1 MFLLAVVVVV
11 AICLLDQD
19 AVAAQPLG
27 ITLPEDPTK
36 AYITLGIL
44 FVAAIMFFT
53 EVVPLPVTALLVPIA
68 LSLTHV
74 ITSKVA
80 FSYFGNPTVVLFMA
94 MFIVGEATFI
104 TGFADKVGALAV
116 RLSKGNPIKLLVYAM
131 AAVGLL
137 STVLSNTG
145 TTVVAVPMVMGMCL
159 KAKLAPGKVLMPV
172 AFAASLGGT
181 VSLVGTPPNGIINSM
196 LQNVGLGGWQWFEAK
211 ETSMASFIF
220 INLFTL
226 GGSMILWLAQLKN
239 VPVSLYESAR
249 LDGAGKLRRLVS
261 ITIPICSPMILYN
274 VIMSIIG
281 VMQTYA
287 QVITLT
293 GSSGAGKSLF
303 FYVMN
308 IYDNR
313 VQNFG
318 YACALSFIL
327 FALIGGLT
335 AVVMKTS
342 KWVYYTE
349 EG

>member
-1 MFLLAVVVVV
+1 MYIAPVLLGVLFFTLTPVLYAFITSFFETELKPFSFTDWGTFVGLKNYYQNFTNYYYRNLFFTSLGVTFLYAATYIPISLVLSFLLA
-11 AICLLDQD
+11 LLLNQKL
-19 AVAAQPLG
+19 AG
-27 ITLPEDPTK
+27 
-36 AYITLGIL
+36 
-44 FVAAIMFFT
+44 MRFFR
-53 EVVPLPVTALLVPIA
+53 VLYYLPVLIPAVCSGMLWNR
-68 LSLTHV
+68 
-74 ITSKVA
+74 IT
-80 FSYFGNPTVVLFMA
+80 
-94 MFIVGEATFI
+94 
-104 TGFADKVGALAV
+104 D
-116 RLSKGNPIKLLVYAM
+116 
-131 AAVGLL
+131 
-137 STVLSNTG
+137 
-145 TTVVAVPMVMGMCL
+145 
-159 KAKLAPGKVLMPV
+159 
-172 AFAASLGGT
+172 
-181 VSLVGTPPNGIINSM
+181 PNWGIINSM
-196 LQNVGLGGWQWFEAK
+196 LGNIGLGDWPWFEEKA
-211 ETSMASFIF
+211 TSMASFIF

-249 LDGAGKLRRLVS
+249 LDGAGKFRQLVS

-293 GSSGAGKSLF
+293 GSSGVDRSLF

-327 FALIGGLT
+327 FAIIGALT
-335 AVVMKTS
+335 ALVMKTS